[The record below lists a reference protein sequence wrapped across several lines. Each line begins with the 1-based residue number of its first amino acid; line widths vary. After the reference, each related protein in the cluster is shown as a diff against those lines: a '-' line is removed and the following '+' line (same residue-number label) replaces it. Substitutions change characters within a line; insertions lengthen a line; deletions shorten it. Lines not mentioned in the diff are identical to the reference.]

1 MSLLEAVMLVCF
13 GLSWP
18 VSIAKALRTH
28 NVAGKSPVFMILI
41 MIGYACGVG
50 HKLTYNSDW
59 VTGLYVL
66 NMVMVAID
74 LGIYCRYSQTTAND
88 DVNDGVSARTQETCS
103 VLCG

>member
-41 MIGYACGVG
+41 MIGYACGIG
-50 HKLTYNSDW
+50 HKLTSNFDW

-74 LGIYCRYSQTTAND
+74 LVLYYRYSRAI
-88 DVNDGVSARTQETCS
+88 VNGAME
-103 VLCG
+103 

>member
-1 MSLLEAVMLVCF
+1 MSPLEAVMLVCF

-28 NVAGKSPVFMILI
+28 RVAGKSPVFMILI
-41 MIGYACGVG
+41 MIGYACGIG
-50 HKLTYNSDW
+50 HKLTSNFDW

-74 LGIYCRYSQTTAND
+74 LGLYYRYSQATAN
-88 DVNDGVSARTQETCS
+88 GT
-103 VLCG
+103 

>member
-1 MSLLEAVMLVCF
+1 MDLLEAVMLICF

-28 NVAGKSPVFMILI
+28 KVAGKSPLFMILI
-41 MIGYACGVG
+41 MIGYACGIG
-50 HKLTYNSDW
+50 HKLTSNFDW

-74 LGIYCRYSQTTAND
+74 LGLYYRYSQATTND
-88 DVNDGVSARTQETCS
+88 ACE
-103 VLCG
+103 